1 MFKLKEVIISLTN
14 RCNLRCLMCQI
25 PEEKTQELS
34 TAQWKKTIKDVSSLG
49 VQTIVFSGGE
59 PLLREDIFEL
69 ISFTKNHHMNA
80 CLTSNGCLINQNTAR
95 QLSQSGINVVNIS
108 IEGNKLIHDYLRGE
122 GSFDKATLAL
132 EYLKMHKIE
141 STVAATVSKYNFD
154 SLKSVLEL
162 AKAKKATTV
171 RFQPFSRIF
180 LNDASRGDD
189 FFINK
194 KDKERLQEIIE
205 SVIKLSNEYKIS
217 TNPVSY
223 LRNIPSYLCK
233 EKIMMKKGCSALWTS
248 CPINSKG
255 EVFPCWNLTGR
266 NRIIGNI
273 NQESLVDLWFSNRHN
288 QIRDSVLQA
297 GCFGCMMS
305 CYDEVFGNDASKKDL
320 AKKIKKMNKLKSYK
334 RIFNLSLQFL
344 KSEIIKFKVRYRFYK
359 SYRGSFKKVFL
370 RLINNIKRIPQAKN
384 VFPQE
389 EIKSALVE
397 LSIAKD
403 RIKKEIDRYR

>member
-49 VQTIVFSGGE
+49 VQTMVFSGGE

-80 CLTSNGCLINQNTAR
+80 CLTSNGCLINQNTA
-95 QLSQSGINVVNIS
+95 LKLTKSGIDVVNIS
-108 IEGNKLIHDYLRGE
+108 IEGEKQIHDYLRGE

-141 STVAATVSKYNFD
+141 STIAATVSRYNFEC
-154 SLKSVLEL
+154 LKSVLEL
-162 AKAKKATTV
+162 AKATGATTV

-180 LNDASRGDD
+180 LKDASKGDD
-189 FFINK
+189 FFIDK

-205 SVIKLSNEYKIS
+205 DIIKLSNEYKIP

-223 LRNIPSYLCK
+223 LMNIPPYLCK
-233 EKIMMKKGCSALWTS
+233 EKIVMKKGCSALWAS

-255 EVFPCWNLTGR
+255 EVFPCWNLASQD
-266 NRIIGNI
+266 RIIGNV

-288 QIRDSVLQA
+288 QIRESVLQA

-305 CYDEVFGNDASKKDL
+305 CYDEVFGSDGNKKNL

-334 RIFNLSLQFL
+334 KIFNVSLQFL
-344 KSEIIKFKVRYRFYK
+344 KSKIAKFKLRYRFYK
-359 SYRGSFKKVFL
+359 SYRGGFKKVFV
-370 RLINNIKRIPQAKN
+370 RMINNIKRIPQAKN
-384 VFPQE
+384 VSPQE
-389 EIKSALVE
+389 EIRPVLSE

-403 RIKKEIDRYR
+403 RIKKEISKYR

>member
-1 MFKLKEVIISLTN
+1 
-14 RCNLRCLMCQI
+14 MCQI
-25 PEEKTQELS
+25 PDEKTQELS
-34 TAQWKKTIKDVSSLG
+34 TAQWKKVIKDASSIG
-49 VQTIVFSGGE
+49 TQTVVFSGGE

-80 CLTSNGCLINQNTAR
+80 CLTSNGCLINQDTALK
-95 QLSQSGINVVNIS
+95 LSQSGINVVNIS
-108 IEGNKLIHDYLRGE
+108 IEGDQRIHDYLRGD
-122 GSFDKATLAL
+122 GSFDKTTLAL

-141 STVAATVSKYNFD
+141 STVAATVSKHNFEY
-154 SLKSVLEL
+154 LQSVLEL

-180 LNDASRGDD
+180 LKSASGGDD
-189 FFINK
+189 FFVDR
-194 KDKERLQEIIE
+194 KDKEKLQEIIE
-205 SVIKLSNEYKIS
+205 GIINLSNEYKIS

-223 LRNIPSYLCK
+223 LRNIPAYLCK
-233 EKIMMKKGCSALWTS
+233 EKIAMKKGCSALWTS

-255 EVFPCWNLTGR
+255 EVFPCWNLTGQ

-320 AKKIKKMNKLKSYK
+320 AKKIKKMNKWQSYK
-334 RIFNLSLQFL
+334 KIFNMSLQFL
-344 KSEIIKFKVRYRFYK
+344 KSEIIKFKLRCRFYK
-359 SYRGSFKKVFL
+359 SYRGGFKKVFL

-384 VFPQE
+384 VNLQE
-389 EIKSALVE
+389 EIKFALLE
-397 LSIAKD
+397 LNIAKD
-403 RIKKEIDRYR
+403 RIKKEISKYR